1 MIAES
6 ETRMPFLVCYVMP
19 TPHVSLGSHPRTTM
33 RCVSMWRSTGG
44 TSSATCCCGDS
55 FDEEVKEAE
64 EKPCNGK
71 EEAKKAHEQ
80 CTERYEESGEG
91 NF

>member
-1 MIAES
+1 MAHGQNLPLHGVKGS
-6 ETRMPFLVCYVMP
+6 E
-19 TPHVSLGSHPRTTM
+19 
-33 RCVSMWRSTGG
+33 
-44 TSSATCCCGDS
+44 
-55 FDEEVKEAE
+55 FDEEVEEAE

-80 CTERYEESGEG
+80 CTERYEESGES